1 MVFIYKSKD
10 LINIFENSTREDI
23 GIALLAYEEF
33 LSKGLK
39 VSSKDLERLTKIFNY
54 YDENFSD
61 DYPSLT
67 NESLQH
73 CDNLIVNYFSDNNN
87 IIKDD
92 YKFKM
97 NFADVYSDSTAIDVD
112 VVDKFGRLETTL
124 DYKVKHSSTN
134 SNYDKDSFNTIYNA
148 CEKVQDQL
156 KKTDIKSILNT
167 YRL

>member
-33 LSKGLK
+33 LCKGLK
-39 VSSKDLERLTKIFNY
+39 VSSKDLEKLTEIFNY

-67 NESLQH
+67 NESLQNSE
-73 CDNLIVNYFSDNNN
+73 NLIVNYFSDNNN

-97 NFADVYSDSTAIDVD
+97 NLADIYNGTTEINVE
-112 VVDKFGRLETTL
+112 VVDKFGRRETEL
-124 DYKVKHSSTN
+124 NFKVSDSSTK
-134 SNYDKDSFNTIYNA
+134 SDYGKDSFNTIYKA